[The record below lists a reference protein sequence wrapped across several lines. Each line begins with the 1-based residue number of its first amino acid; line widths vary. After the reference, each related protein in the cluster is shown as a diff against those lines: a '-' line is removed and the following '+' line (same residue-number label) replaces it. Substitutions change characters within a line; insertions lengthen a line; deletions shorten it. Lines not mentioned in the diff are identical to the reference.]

1 MTQGEFNL
9 QGLQMGNS
17 YSCWKLLH
25 LVLLVGLDNGQV
37 VSELGE
43 CWEDYQYFVGERA
56 EKDVKVEY

>member
-1 MTQGEFNL
+1 MTHTRHDTRRINL

-43 CWEDYQYFVGERA
+43 C
-56 EKDVKVEY
+56 